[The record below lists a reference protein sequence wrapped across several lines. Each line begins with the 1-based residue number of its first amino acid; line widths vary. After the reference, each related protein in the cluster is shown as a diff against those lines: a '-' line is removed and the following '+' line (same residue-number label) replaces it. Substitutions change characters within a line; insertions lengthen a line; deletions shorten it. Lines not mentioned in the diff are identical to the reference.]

1 LVQFGF
7 SPSKLVQTKIIPDE
21 FFLGF
26 LLTMFFRAFIF
37 LLAFIFQKINS
48 NFFIYIDPYPEV
60 KPKKNTQNKKKGKKR
75 SNLTAKKQ
83 REDQKLLKCKTIKS
97 LLFEPKKINCK
108 KST

>member
-60 KPKKNTQNKKKGKKR
+60 KPTKKYTKQKERKKKK
-75 SNLTAKKQ
+75 
-83 REDQKLLKCKTIKS
+83 
-97 LLFEPKKINCK
+97 
-108 KST
+108 